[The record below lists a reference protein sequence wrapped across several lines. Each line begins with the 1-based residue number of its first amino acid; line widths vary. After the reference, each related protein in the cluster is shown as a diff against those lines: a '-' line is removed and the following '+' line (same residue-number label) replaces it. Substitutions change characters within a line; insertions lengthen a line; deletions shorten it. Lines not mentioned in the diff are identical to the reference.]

1 MKDQASRALL
11 RRQIFAAPA
20 LLLLLSAC
28 ANFQQTTMQPG
39 QTFQDCADCPEMVV
53 VPPGDFAMGRDGG
66 INEERYEGP
75 VRQVSI
81 GYSFAV
87 GRLEITNAQYRQFI
101 DDSGHESAA
110 DCWSWTGETWA
121 PTPGSSWKD
130 HGYGEPPKDNEP
142 VACVDWDDAKAY
154 VAWLAAKTG
163 KPYRLLTEAEWEYA
177 ARAGRPET
185 LYAWGDDETE
195 GCREANF
202 YDEAGATSDIPR
214 PAPNVAC
221 NDGFVGPS
229 PVGSLA
235 PNPFGLH
242 DMTGNVWEWVEDC
255 YAMPYPAT
263 APTDGSAQTTEGCDR
278 KSVRGGAWSS
288 AITWQVPTF
297 RGRDPVDRISHI
309 FGLRVARDL

>member
-1 MKDQASRALL
+1 MQYQSCRAVLARGYIL
-11 RRQIFAAPA
+11 ALP
-20 LLLLLSAC
+20 LLLVLSAC
-28 ANFQQTTMQPG
+28 ETFEQSAMQPG
-39 QTFQDCADCPEMVV
+39 QTFQDCADCPDMVV
-53 VPPGDFAMGRDGG
+53 VPPGDFVMGRDGG
-66 INEERYEGP
+66 VNEERYEGP
-75 VRQVSI
+75 VHQVSI
-81 GYSFAV
+81 GYSYAV
-87 GRLEITNAQYRQFI
+87 GRLEITNAQYGQFI
-101 DDSGHESAA
+101 EKSGHVSAA

-121 PTPGSSWKD
+121 PQPGSSWKD
-130 HGYGEPPKDNEP
+130 LGYGGPPKDNEP

-185 LYAWGDDETE
+185 LYAWGEDETD

-202 YDEAGATSDIPR
+202 YDEAGATSDVPR
-214 PAPNVAC
+214 PAGNVAC
-221 NDGFVGPS
+221 NDGFVGAA

-235 PNPFGLH
+235 PNPFGIH

-255 YAMPYPAT
+255 YAMPYPAE
-263 APTDGSAQTTEGCDR
+263 PTDGSAQLDEGCDR
-278 KSVRGGAWSS
+278 RSVRGGAWSS

-309 FGLRVARDL
+309 FGFRVARDL